1 MNWAN
6 FTVTRPQI
14 HLFGDTCWFQKSDCA
29 SIFDRSLLER
39 FHNIPLGLTSVF
51 AQILFEQVPHFA
63 GVSGAVVSQAT
74 LEINGQRRLKMSG
87 QGEID
92 RYS

>member
-6 FTVTRPQI
+6 FTATRPQI

-63 GVSGAVVSQAT
+63 GVSGAVEPSHSR
-74 LEINGQRRLKMSG
+74 NQRTAEVEK
-87 QGEID
+87 GEID